1 MDSQILFTINYIIV
15 GIAVIVL
22 FLIIRNIYINGRKV
36 NKKKPE
42 VRERYSRMVLKH
54 TESDK
59 RFKAFLESR
68 SGKYTVIGIIAFII
82 IALLIILG
90 KLFKLNPDHYMVI
103 LTFIAIVITG
113 FTFYRNQKFFQKQQF
128 ESTFF
133 NMMKQLE
140 DIVSKLSIEDIITI
154 KEKSST
160 TNSGGITYTDKIV
173 IHSFTGR
180 NAFRYLFKY
189 YNIAITDKIIN
200 EKLMSLN
207 IPISPESRA
216 DLKDVRNKTTQNYS
230 NNFKFIGVKSVLNEL
245 GIKGYEGCS
254 AVYRLDHYFRYLYR
268 IMRFVDEANFLD
280 RNSSD
285 KTIRYKYM
293 GILRA
298 TLSPYELVLLF
309 YNDLSKY
316 GNEKVKPLIE
326 NYSFFKSLKK
336 ELLANTKIDYE
347 LNHITDTFDN
357 DYNRYQTDVKGDKT
371 KYYIS
376 AFKKDI

>member
-1 MDSQILFTINYIIV
+1 
-15 GIAVIVL
+15 
-22 FLIIRNIYINGRKV
+22 
-36 NKKKPE
+36 
-42 VRERYSRMVLKH
+42 
-54 TESDK
+54 
-59 RFKAFLESR
+59 
-68 SGKYTVIGIIAFII
+68 
-82 IALLIILG
+82 
-90 KLFKLNPDHYMVI
+90 
-103 LTFIAIVITG
+103 
-113 FTFYRNQKFFQKQQF
+113 
-128 ESTFF
+128 
-133 NMMKQLE
+133 
-140 DIVSKLSIEDIITI
+140 
-154 KEKSST
+154 
-160 TNSGGITYTDKIV
+160 
-173 IHSFTGR
+173 
-180 NAFRYLFKY
+180 
-189 YNIAITDKIIN
+189 
-200 EKLMSLN
+200 MSLN

-285 KTIRYKYM
+285 KTIRAKYM

-371 KYYIS
+371 KYYWS
-376 AFKKDI
+376 AFKKKNHYSRIKTYEEI